1 MRVHLF
7 TPLEVPTMK
16 NRNLLIAI
24 VATVAVSA
32 AACAKPAPVVAPTP
46 TVNQDSIDA
55 AARAR
60 AEAEA
65 KARADAEAARL
76 RAEADARARAEAEAR
91 ARAEAAA
98 RAAVEAARAAFS
110 TAIYFDLD
118 KSDLKNEA
126 RALLDAKLPLLR
138 ANPNVRIRIAGHADE
153 RGSDEYNVALSQKR
167 AASAKRYL
175 VDQGIPADRIDV
187 VGFGEERPAAMGTGE
202 ENWSKNRRD
211 EFEIIVGGE
220 TIKLP

>member
-1 MRVHLF
+1 
-7 TPLEVPTMK
+7 MK
-16 NRNLLIAI
+16 HRTLLLAI

-32 AACAKPAPVVAPTP
+32 AACAKPAPVVTAPTP

-60 AEAEA
+60 AAAEA

-76 RAEADARARAEAEAR
+76 KAEADARARAEAEAR
-91 ARAEAAA
+91 ARADAAA
-98 RAAVEAARAAFS
+98 RAAVEAARAAFA

-118 KSDLKNEA
+118 KSDLRSEA
-126 RALLDAKLPLLR
+126 RALLDSKLPLLR
-138 ANPNVRIRIAGHADE
+138 ANPNVRIRIAGHADD

-175 VDQGIPADRIDV
+175 VDQGIAADRIDV
-187 VGFGEERPAAMGTGE
+187 VGFGEERPAAMGAGE
-202 ENWSKNRRD
+202 DVWSRNRRD

-220 TIKLP
+220 MLRLP

>member
-1 MRVHLF
+1 MQLR
-7 TPLEVPTMK
+7 PA
-16 NRNLLIAI
+16 LLVAI
-24 VATVAVSA
+24 AVSA
-32 AACAKPAPVVAPTP
+32 FGAACTPKPAVTTPTP
-46 TVNQDSIDA
+46 VVNQDSIDA

-65 KARADAEAARL
+65 KARAEAEAKARAEAA
-76 RAEADARARAEAEAR
+76 ARAEAEAK

-98 RAAVEAARAAFS
+98 RAALEAARNAFA

-118 KSDLKNEA
+118 KSDLKDEA

-138 ANPNVRIRIAGHADE
+138 ANPNIRIRIAGHADE
-153 RGSDEYNVALSQKR
+153 RGSDEYNVSLSQKR

-175 VDQGIPADRIDV
+175 VDQGIAADRIDV
-187 VGFGEERPAAMGTGE
+187 VGFGEERPAMQGSTE
-202 ENWSKNRRD
+202 EAWAKNRRD

-220 TIKLP
+220 SLRLP

>member
-1 MRVHLF
+1 
-7 TPLEVPTMK
+7 MK
-16 NRNLLIAI
+16 NRTLLLAI
-24 VATVAVSA
+24 VASVAVSA
-32 AACAKPAPVVAPTP
+32 AACAPKPPVVAPTP

-60 AEAEA
+60 AAAEA

-76 RAEADARARAEAEAR
+76 KAEADARTRAAAEAKARAD
-91 ARAEAAA
+91 AAA
-98 RAAVEAARAAFS
+98 RAAMDAARAAFA
-110 TAIYFDLD
+110 TAIYFDFD
-118 KSDLKNEA
+118 KYDLKTEA
-126 RALLDAKLPLLR
+126 RALLDAKLPLMR
-138 ANPNVRIRIAGHADE
+138 ANPNIRIRIAGHADE
-153 RGSDEYNVALSQKR
+153 RGSDEYNIALSQRR

-187 VGFGEERPAAMGTGE
+187 VGFGEERPAAMGSNE
-202 ENWSKNRRD
+202 DAWAKNRRD